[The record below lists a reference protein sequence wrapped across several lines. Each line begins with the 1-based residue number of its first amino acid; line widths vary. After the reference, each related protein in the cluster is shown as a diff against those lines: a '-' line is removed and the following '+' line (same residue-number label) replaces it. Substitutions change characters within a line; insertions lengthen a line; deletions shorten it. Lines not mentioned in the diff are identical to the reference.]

1 MNKDINMSVSSMTR
15 SKEKK
20 AVYVFFQDGEKTAE
34 FTVPGC
40 ELLKNN
46 GFSDEDIS
54 QLKAYITNEQDTI
67 FDMAKQVNPL
77 KAMMK

>member
-1 MNKDINMSVSSMTR
+1 MNKDIKMSVSSMTR

>member
-1 MNKDINMSVSSMTR
+1 MNKDIKMSVSSMTR
-15 SKEKK
+15 SNEKK

-34 FTVPGC
+34 FTVPSC

>member
-1 MNKDINMSVSSMTR
+1 MKKDIKMSVSTMTR